1 MVNGRQSI
9 VSFSNQ
15 KEMLMSTLAID
26 KAIEKVPFL
35 ADSKN
40 IKKIPLSGGITNLN
54 FKVEADGKSYVIRL
68 AGEGTEQLGIKR
80 DVEYAANYA
89 AGQLGI
95 APEVVYFIEPEGYIV
110 TRFVT
115 GKRIMPEDIVKP
127 DYLAR
132 VAKKLRLFH
141 RNGPKLKGEFNVF
154 RRVEMLTKVSKSN
167 NAKFP
172 HDWDF
177 IMKKMREAEK
187 ALLKDPYIPTPTHND
202 LLNLN
207 WLDEEVAGDIGEIR
221 LLDWEYAGMGDIFFD
236 LGNFSHHHRLNEDQV
251 DNFLYE
257 YFGEVTDKQYARL
270 RLMWPMSE
278 LHEAMWGTTQ
288 TGISKLEEDFQGYAD
303 LWFGRFRQHV
313 TDYRWE
319 DWLKDVSK
327 KSKK

>member
-1 MVNGRQSI
+1 
-9 VSFSNQ
+9 
-15 KEMLMSTLAID
+15 MSTLAID
-26 KAIEKVPFL
+26 RAIEKVPFL
-35 ADSKN
+35 AQSKN
-40 IKKIPLSGGITNLN
+40 LKKTPLSGGITNLN
-54 FKVEADGKSYVIRL
+54 FKIDADGKSYVIRL

-95 APEVVYFIEPEGYIV
+95 APEVVFFIEPEGYIV

-177 IMKKMREAEK
+177 VMKKMKEAEK

-319 DWLKDVSK
+319 DWLKDVAK
-327 KSKK
+327 KGKK

>member
-1 MVNGRQSI
+1 
-9 VSFSNQ
+9 
-15 KEMLMSTLAID
+15 MSTLAID
-26 KAIEKVPFL
+26 KAIDKVPFL
-35 ADSKN
+35 AGSKN

-54 FKVEADGKSYVIRL
+54 FKVEADGRAYVIRL
-68 AGEGTEQLGIKR
+68 AGEGTDQLGIKR

-89 AGQLGI
+89 AGQMGI
-95 APEVVYFIEPEGYIV
+95 APEVVYFIEPENYIV

-115 GKRIMPEDIVKP
+115 GKPIPPDVIKQP

-141 RNGPKLKGEFNVF
+141 MRGPKLKGEFNVF
-154 RRVEMLTKVSKSN
+154 RRVEMLEKVSKSN

-172 HDWDF
+172 HDWDW
-177 IMKKMREAEK
+177 IMHKMKEVEK
-187 ALLKDPYIPTPTHND
+187 ALAKDPYTPTPTHND

-207 WLDEEVAGDIGEIR
+207 WLEEEVPGDIGEIR

-236 LGNFSHHHRLNEDQV
+236 LGNFSHHHRLNEEQV

-278 LHEAMWGTTQ
+278 LHESMWGTTQ

-303 LWFGRFRQHV
+303 LWFARFRQHV
-313 TDYRWE
+313 TDYRWNQ
-319 DWLKDVSK
+319 WLKDVGK
-327 KSKK
+327 KSKG